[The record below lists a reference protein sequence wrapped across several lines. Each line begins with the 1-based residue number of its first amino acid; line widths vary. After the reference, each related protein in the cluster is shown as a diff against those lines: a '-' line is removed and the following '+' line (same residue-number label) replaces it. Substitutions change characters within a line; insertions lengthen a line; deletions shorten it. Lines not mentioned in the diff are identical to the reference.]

1 MEFTYTNMLA
11 QLNVA
16 SAHPGGLTAT
26 KNTWQK
32 LKKYPHD
39 VILDAGCGTGKTLEF
54 LTEVTKSYLIGVDLH
69 QEMIQKAQQRL
80 ADTSVELKF
89 GDLKNLPF
97 KDQSI
102 DCIISESVVSFNEIA
117 PILNEYNRVLRP
129 GGILYLIEITTDQTL
144 TKSALDQINQF
155 YGTESILTSD
165 QWIDSINRAYFNL
178 IEHSPLPAT
187 TDGQA
192 DLIID
197 SNLNPIFLDFLSHHF
212 HLIES
217 IQNPLIGYEFF
228 CQKISNKDKIN
239 DHL

>member
-16 SAHPGGLTAT
+16 SAHPGGLAAT
-26 KNTWQK
+26 KKAWNK
-32 LKKYPHD
+32 LKQYPHD

-54 LTEVTKSYLIGVDLH
+54 LTEVTKSHLIGVDQH
-69 QEMIQKAQQRL
+69 QEMFKKAQQRL
-80 ADTSVELKF
+80 TGKSVELKLA
-89 GDLKNLPF
+89 DLKNLPF
-97 KDQSI
+97 KDHSI
-102 DCIISESVVSFNEIA
+102 DCIISESVVSFNEIS

-129 GGILYLIEITTDQTL
+129 GGILYLIEITAEQTL
-144 TKSALDQINQF
+144 TKSAIDQINQF

-178 IEHSPLPAT
+178 IEHSALPAM

-192 DLIID
+192 DLKID
-197 SNLNPIFLDFLSHHF
+197 ANLDPIFLDYLSHHF

-217 IQNPLIGYEFF
+217 THNALIGYQFL
-228 CQKISNKDKIN
+228 CQKNSIMEKEDDNF
-239 DHL
+239 